1 MKNNLK
7 IVGSVILFILAL
19 LYEILV
25 LTIIFKFSMFHNEKI
40 TGDVVRLLAGFIP
53 FVAGVQL
60 SILGAN
66 IIDIKGLFNKK

>member
-25 LTIIFKFSMFHNEKI
+25 LTIIFKFSMVHDEKI

-66 IIDIKGLFNKK
+66 IIDIKGLFKK

>member
-66 IIDIKGLFNKK
+66 IIDIKGLFKKW

>member
-7 IVGSVILFILAL
+7 IVGSIILFILAL

-25 LTIIFKFSMFHNEKI
+25 LTIIYKFSMVHDEKM
-40 TGDVVRLLAGFIP
+40 GEEVVRLLAGFIP

>member
-7 IVGSVILFILAL
+7 IVGSIILFILAL

-25 LTIIFKFSMFHNEKI
+25 LTIIYKFSMLNNEKI

-66 IIDIKGLFNKK
+66 IIDIKGLFKKW

>member
-40 TGDVVRLLAGFIP
+40 TGEVVRLLVGFIP

-66 IIDIKGLFNKK
+66 IIDLKGLFNKK

>member
-7 IVGSVILFILAL
+7 IVGSVIMFLLAL

-25 LTIIFKFSMFHNEKI
+25 LIIIYKFSMVHDEKM
-40 TGDVVRLLAGFIP
+40 GEEVVRLLAGFIP

>member
-7 IVGSVILFILAL
+7 IVGSVIMFLLAL

-25 LTIIFKFSMFHNEKI
+25 LIIIYKFSMVHDEKM
-40 TGDVVRLLAGFIP
+40 GEEVVRLLAGFIP

-66 IIDIKGLFNKK
+66 IIDIKGLFKK

>member
-7 IVGSVILFILAL
+7 IVGSVIMFLLAL

-25 LTIIFKFSMFHNEKI
+25 LTIIFKFSMLQNEKM
-40 TGDVVRLLAGFIP
+40 GEEVVRLVAGFIP

>member
-66 IIDIKGLFNKK
+66 IIDIKGLFKK

>member
-7 IVGSVILFILAL
+7 IVGSVIMFLLAL

-25 LTIIFKFSMFHNEKI
+25 LIIIYKFSMLHDEKI

>member
-25 LTIIFKFSMFHNEKI
+25 LTIIFKFSMLQQEI
-40 TGDVVRLLAGFIP
+40 MGDVVRLLAGFIP

-60 SILGAN
+60 TILGAN
-66 IIDIKGLFNKK
+66 IIDIKGLFKK